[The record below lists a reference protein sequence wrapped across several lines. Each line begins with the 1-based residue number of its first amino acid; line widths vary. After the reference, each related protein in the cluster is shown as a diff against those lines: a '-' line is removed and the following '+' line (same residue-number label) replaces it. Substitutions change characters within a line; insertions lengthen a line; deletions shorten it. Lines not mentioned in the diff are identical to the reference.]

1 MFIIIAILILAFLI
15 VVHELGH
22 FLVAKMVGIQV
33 DEFSIGFGPKL
44 LGYRGRGETVYSL
57 RLLPLGGYVRMAGME
72 PNEKDRLN
80 GFNKKPLRDR
90 FAVISAGSVMNFLT
104 AVLLFFFT
112 FSLIGIPA
120 PSNSNIIGDVIPGS
134 PAAEVGLRAGDRIV
148 MVDGKPAQNWDD
160 VAGGI
165 RRGGQR
171 EIQLAVERNREK
183 LIVHVR
189 PRYDPQ
195 LKMVQIGIKQHII
208 WEKQGFVQAIK
219 LGLDQAFGFARL
231 IINSLVGLVTKTIPA
246 EEIAG
251 PVGITKAIGDAARE
265 GPGYL
270 LTFTAVLGIN
280 LALVNLLPI
289 PALDG
294 SKLMFLMIEGLR
306 GKPVDPEKENIVH
319 LIGFAILMVL
329 FLIITYNDIIRIL
342 TGG

>member
-1 MFIIIAILILAFLI
+1 MFIIIAVLIFAFLI

-44 LGYRGRGETVYSL
+44 LGYRGRGDTVYSL
-57 RLLPLGGYVRMAGME
+57 RLLPLGGYVRMAGMDPKE
-72 PNEKDRLN
+72 DDRIN

-90 FAVISAGSVMNFLT
+90 FAVISAGSVMNFVT
-104 AVLLFFFT
+104 AIFLFFLT
-112 FSLIGIPA
+112 FSLIGVPA
-120 PSNSNIIGDVIPGS
+120 PSNSNTIGDVVPGS
-134 PAAEVGLRAGDRIV
+134 PAAQAGLRAGDRIV
-148 MVDGKPAQNWDD
+148 MVDGLPTQNWED

-171 EIQLAVERNREK
+171 EISLTVERNGESFAV
-183 LIVHVR
+183 LVT

-195 LKMVQIGIKQHII
+195 LNMVQIGIKQHII
-208 WEKQGFVQAIK
+208 WEKQGFLRAVQLGLEQAI
-219 LGLDQAFGFARL
+219 GFTRL
-231 IINSLVGLVTKTIPA
+231 IINSLIGLVTKAVPA
-246 EEIAG
+246 DEIAG

-280 LALVNLLPI
+280 LALINLLPI

-294 SKLMFLMIEGLR
+294 SKLMFLLIEGLR
-306 GKPVDPEKENIVH
+306 GKPVDPEKENFVH

-329 FLIITYNDIIRIL
+329 FLIITYNDIMRIL